1 MENED
6 LKPQSISE
14 GIVYNDK
21 IIPLQEINDILQ
33 KGIQKSIQKGN
44 RKEKIGRNIYRI
56 ISYTFMAVALVL
68 LIWIVLHL
76 CDCNC
81 NCNSNNG
88 GNMQS
93 SIVLDPSAHASTASD
108 GAVEADNTE
117 FIEQSIAV
125 PGFGDQ
131 IFLQPDTDILYMRMS
146 NPIRNIVFFQYSIIL
161 ADTGEVIFQSDQIKP
176 GFEIT
181 EEKLNRTFQRGVY
194 PIIIKIDTM
203 DIVTH
208 STTNGA
214 SFQSNLV
221 VE

>member
-33 KGIQKSIQKGN
+33 KGIQKSVQKGN

-56 ISYTFMAVALVL
+56 ISYTFMAVVLVL
-68 LIWIVLHL
+68 LIWIILHP
-76 CDCNC
+76 CNC
-81 NCNSNNG
+81 NCNFNNG

-93 SIVLDPSAHASTASD
+93 SITLDPNAHEPTASD
-108 GAVEADNTE
+108 GAVGAENIE
-117 FIEQSIAV
+117 IIEQSIAV

-146 NPIRNIVFFQYSIIL
+146 NPISNIVFFQYSIIL
-161 ADTGEVIFQSDQIKP
+161 ADTGEVIFQSEQIKP

-181 EEKLNRTFQRGVY
+181 EEKLNRTIQTGVY

-203 DIVTH
+203 DVETH

-214 SFQSNLV
+214 SFQCNLV